1 MTNRTT
7 LQERARGR
15 LIGLNA
21 GDAAVGVAVEIEP
34 PGTFERRSLCQN

>member
-7 LQERARGR
+7 LQEGAMGC

-21 GDAAVGVAVEIEP
+21 EDAARVALELEP
-34 PGTFERRSLCQN
+34 PGTFERRALCLT